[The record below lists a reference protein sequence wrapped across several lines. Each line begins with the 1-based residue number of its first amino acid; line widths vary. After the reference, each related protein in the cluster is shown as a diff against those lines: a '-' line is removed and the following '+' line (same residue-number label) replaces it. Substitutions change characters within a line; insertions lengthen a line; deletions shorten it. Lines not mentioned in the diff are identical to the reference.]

1 LLLKLL
7 YKNEIGGRNDLVEKT
22 KGISFKVV
30 LAIIIAVIVI
40 LAIIFVVAKN
50 KSNETNDRLEK
61 MAKEEEIIQNIRN
74 AFDAGR
80 EEFVVNNATI
90 EGYQPSK
97 IDNGAEINPAID
109 LKNIVISKLGDKV
122 IDESNDTTTELSLES
137 LQTESGGKVDLS
149 DGYHVYLTN
158 GEDENIKFITI
169 VYKDATF
176 CHGMAYYDTENNI
189 VADTTDNL
197 YPILVAQIRLS
208 ENDFSY
214 YLEPMKSV
222 K

>member
-1 LLLKLL
+1 M
-7 YKNEIGGRNDLVEKT
+7 EKT

-40 LAIIFVVAKN
+40 LAIIFVVSKN

-137 LQTESGGKVDLS
+137 LQKESGGKVDLS

-197 YPILVAQIRLS
+197 YPILVAKIRLS

>member
-1 LLLKLL
+1 M
-7 YKNEIGGRNDLVEKT
+7 EKT
-22 KGISFKVV
+22 KGISFQVV

-137 LQTESGGKVDLS
+137 LQKESGGKVDLS
-149 DGYHVYLTN
+149 DGYHVYLVN

>member
-1 LLLKLL
+1 M
-7 YKNEIGGRNDLVEKT
+7 EKT

-40 LAIIFVVAKN
+40 LAIIFVVSKN

-90 EGYQPSK
+90 EGYQPSE

-137 LQTESGGKVDLS
+137 LQKESGGKVDLS

>member
-1 LLLKLL
+1 M
-7 YKNEIGGRNDLVEKT
+7 EKT

-30 LAIIIAVIVI
+30 LAIIIAIIVI
-40 LAIIFVVAKN
+40 LAIIFVVSKN
-50 KSNETNDRLEK
+50 KSNKTNDRLEK

-137 LQTESGGKVDLS
+137 LQKESGEKVDLS

>member
-1 LLLKLL
+1 
-7 YKNEIGGRNDLVEKT
+7 VEKT

-30 LAIIIAVIVI
+30 LAIIIAIIVI
-40 LAIIFVVAKN
+40 LAIIFVVSKN

-137 LQTESGGKVDLS
+137 LQKESGGKVDLS

>member
-1 LLLKLL
+1 M
-7 YKNEIGGRNDLVEKT
+7 EKT

-40 LAIIFVVAKN
+40 IAIIFVVAKN

-137 LQTESGGKVDLS
+137 LQKESGGKVDLS
-149 DGYHVYLTN
+149 DGYHVYLVN

>member
-1 LLLKLL
+1 M
-7 YKNEIGGRNDLVEKT
+7 EKT

-50 KSNETNDRLEK
+50 KSNKTNDRLEK

-137 LQTESGGKVDLS
+137 LQKESGGKVDLS
-149 DGYHVYLTN
+149 DGYHVYLVN

>member
-1 LLLKLL
+1 M
-7 YKNEIGGRNDLVEKT
+7 EKT

-40 LAIIFVVAKN
+40 PAIIFVVSKN

-137 LQTESGGKVDLS
+137 LQKESGGKVDLS

>member
-1 LLLKLL
+1 
-7 YKNEIGGRNDLVEKT
+7 VEKT

-50 KSNETNDRLEK
+50 KSNKTNDRLEK

-137 LQTESGGKVDLS
+137 LQKESGGKVDLS

>member
-1 LLLKLL
+1 M
-7 YKNEIGGRNDLVEKT
+7 EKT

-40 LAIIFVVAKN
+40 LAIIFVVSKN

-137 LQTESGGKVDLS
+137 LQKESGGKVDLS

-197 YPILVAQIRLS
+197 YPILVAQIKLS

>member
-1 LLLKLL
+1 M
-7 YKNEIGGRNDLVEKT
+7 EKT

-61 MAKEEEIIQNIRN
+61 MAKEEGIIQNIRN

-137 LQTESGGKVDLS
+137 LQKESGGKVDLS

>member
-1 LLLKLL
+1 M
-7 YKNEIGGRNDLVEKT
+7 EKT

-30 LAIIIAVIVI
+30 LAIIIAIIVI
-40 LAIIFVVAKN
+40 LAIIFVVSKN

-122 IDESNDTTTELSLES
+122 IDESNETTTELSLES
-137 LQTESGGKVDLS
+137 LQKESGGKVDLS

>member
-1 LLLKLL
+1 M
-7 YKNEIGGRNDLVEKT
+7 EKT

-40 LAIIFVVAKN
+40 LAIIFVVSKN

-122 IDESNDTTTELSLES
+122 IDESNDTTTELSIES
-137 LQTESGGKVDLS
+137 LQKESGGKVDLS

>member
-1 LLLKLL
+1 M
-7 YKNEIGGRNDLVEKT
+7 EKT

-40 LAIIFVVAKN
+40 LAIIFVVSKN

-137 LQTESGGKVDLS
+137 LQKESGGKVDLS

-197 YPILVAQIRLS
+197 YPILVAQNKTIR
-208 ENDFSY
+208 
-214 YLEPMKSV
+214 K
-222 K
+222 

>member
-1 LLLKLL
+1 M
-7 YKNEIGGRNDLVEKT
+7 EKT

-30 LAIIIAVIVI
+30 LAIIIAIIVI
-40 LAIIFVVAKN
+40 LAIIFVVSKN
-50 KSNETNDRLEK
+50 KSNETKDRLET

-109 LKNIVISKLGDKV
+109 LKNIVISKLGDDV

-137 LQTESGGKVDLS
+137 LQKESGEKVELS
-149 DGYHVYLTN
+149 NGYHVYLVN
-158 GEDENIKFITI
+158 GEDENVKFITI

>member
-1 LLLKLL
+1 M
-7 YKNEIGGRNDLVEKT
+7 EKT

-40 LAIIFVVAKN
+40 LAIIFVVSKN

-137 LQTESGGKVDLS
+137 LQKESGGKVDLS

-169 VYKDATF
+169 VYKNATF

>member
-1 LLLKLL
+1 MK
-7 YKNEIGGRNDLVEKT
+7 KT

-40 LAIIFVVAKN
+40 LAIIFVVSKN
-50 KSNETNDRLEK
+50 KSNKTNDRLEK

-137 LQTESGGKVDLS
+137 LQKESGGKVDLS
-149 DGYHVYLTN
+149 DGYHVYLVN

>member
-1 LLLKLL
+1 M
-7 YKNEIGGRNDLVEKT
+7 EKT
-22 KGISFKVV
+22 KGLSFKVV

-40 LAIIFVVAKN
+40 LAIIFVVSKN

-137 LQTESGGKVDLS
+137 LQKESGGKVDLS

>member
-1 LLLKLL
+1 M
-7 YKNEIGGRNDLVEKT
+7 EKT

-40 LAIIFVVAKN
+40 LAIIFVVSKN

-122 IDESNDTTTELSLES
+122 IDESNDTATELSLES
-137 LQTESGGKVDLS
+137 LQKESGGKVDLS

>member
-1 LLLKLL
+1 M
-7 YKNEIGGRNDLVEKT
+7 EKT

-30 LAIIIAVIVI
+30 LAIIIAIIVI
-40 LAIIFVVAKN
+40 LAIIFVVSKN

-90 EGYQPSK
+90 ERYQPSK

-137 LQTESGGKVDLS
+137 LQKESGGKVDLS

>member
-1 LLLKLL
+1 M
-7 YKNEIGGRNDLVEKT
+7 EKT

-40 LAIIFVVAKN
+40 LAIIFVVSKN

-61 MAKEEEIIQNIRN
+61 MSKEEEIIQNIRN

-137 LQTESGGKVDLS
+137 LQKESGGKVDLS

>member
-1 LLLKLL
+1 M
-7 YKNEIGGRNDLVEKT
+7 EKT

-80 EEFVVNNATI
+80 EEFVVNDATI

-137 LQTESGGKVDLS
+137 LQKESGGKVDLS

>member
-1 LLLKLL
+1 M
-7 YKNEIGGRNDLVEKT
+7 EKT
-22 KGISFKVV
+22 KGSSFKVV

-137 LQTESGGKVDLS
+137 LQKESGGKVDLS

>member
-1 LLLKLL
+1 M
-7 YKNEIGGRNDLVEKT
+7 EKT

-50 KSNETNDRLEK
+50 KSNETNYRLEK

-137 LQTESGGKVDLS
+137 LQKESGGKVDLS

>member
-1 LLLKLL
+1 M
-7 YKNEIGGRNDLVEKT
+7 EKT

-40 LAIIFVVAKN
+40 LAIIFVVSKN

-137 LQTESGGKVDLS
+137 LQKESGGKVDLS

-189 VADTTDNL
+189 VADTTENL

>member
-1 LLLKLL
+1 M
-7 YKNEIGGRNDLVEKT
+7 EKA

-137 LQTESGGKVDLS
+137 LQKESGGKVDLS
-149 DGYHVYLTN
+149 DGYHVYLVN

>member
-1 LLLKLL
+1 M
-7 YKNEIGGRNDLVEKT
+7 EKT

-40 LAIIFVVAKN
+40 LAIIFGVAKN

-137 LQTESGGKVDLS
+137 LQKESGGKVDLS
-149 DGYHVYLTN
+149 DGYHVYLVN

>member
-1 LLLKLL
+1 M
-7 YKNEIGGRNDLVEKT
+7 EKT

-40 LAIIFVVAKN
+40 LAIIFVVSKN

-122 IDESNDTTTELSLES
+122 IDESNDTKTELSLES
-137 LQTESGGKVDLS
+137 LQKESGGKVDLS

>member
-1 LLLKLL
+1 M
-7 YKNEIGGRNDLVEKT
+7 EKT

-40 LAIIFVVAKN
+40 LAIIFVVSKN

-122 IDESNDTTTELSLES
+122 IDESNDTTTELSLGS
-137 LQTESGGKVDLS
+137 LQKESGGKVDLS

>member
-1 LLLKLL
+1 M
-7 YKNEIGGRNDLVEKT
+7 EKT

-30 LAIIIAVIVI
+30 LAIIIAIIVI
-40 LAIIFVVAKN
+40 LAIIFVVSKN
-50 KSNETNDRLEK
+50 KSNETKDRLET

-109 LKNIVISKLGDKV
+109 LKNIVISKLGDDV

-137 LQTESGGKVDLS
+137 LQKESGEKVDLS
-149 DGYHVYLTN
+149 NGYHVYLVN
-158 GEDENIKFITI
+158 GEDENVKFITI

>member
-1 LLLKLL
+1 M
-7 YKNEIGGRNDLVEKT
+7 EKT

-40 LAIIFVVAKN
+40 LAIIFVVSKN

-109 LKNIVISKLGDKV
+109 LKNIVISKLGDKA

-137 LQTESGGKVDLS
+137 LQKESGGKVDLS

>member
-1 LLLKLL
+1 M
-7 YKNEIGGRNDLVEKT
+7 EKT

-40 LAIIFVVAKN
+40 LAIIFVVSKN

-137 LQTESGGKVDLS
+137 LQKESGGKVDLS

-197 YPILVAQIRLS
+197 YPIFVAQIRLS

>member
-1 LLLKLL
+1 M
-7 YKNEIGGRNDLVEKT
+7 EKT

-137 LQTESGGKVDLS
+137 LQKESGGKVDLS
-149 DGYHVYLTN
+149 DGYHVYLVN

-214 YLEPMKSV
+214 YLEPMNSV
-222 K
+222 I

>member
-1 LLLKLL
+1 M
-7 YKNEIGGRNDLVEKT
+7 EKT

-30 LAIIIAVIVI
+30 LAIIIVVIVI
-40 LAIIFVVAKN
+40 LAIIFVVSKN
-50 KSNETNDRLEK
+50 KSNKTNDRLEK

-137 LQTESGGKVDLS
+137 LQKESGGKVDLS

>member
-1 LLLKLL
+1 M
-7 YKNEIGGRNDLVEKT
+7 EKT

-137 LQTESGGKVDLS
+137 LQKESGGKVDLS

-197 YPILVAQIRLS
+197 YPILLAQIRLS

>member
-1 LLLKLL
+1 M
-7 YKNEIGGRNDLVEKT
+7 EKT

-40 LAIIFVVAKN
+40 LAIIFVVSKN
-50 KSNETNDRLEK
+50 KSNETNNRLEK

-74 AFDAGR
+74 AFEAGR

-137 LQTESGGKVDLS
+137 LQKESGGKVDLS

>member
-1 LLLKLL
+1 M
-7 YKNEIGGRNDLVEKT
+7 EKT

-50 KSNETNDRLEK
+50 KSNKTNDRLEK

-109 LKNIVISKLGDKV
+109 LKNIVI
-122 IDESNDTTTELSLES
+122 DESNDTTTELSLES
-137 LQTESGGKVDLS
+137 LQKESGGKVDLS

>member
-1 LLLKLL
+1 M
-7 YKNEIGGRNDLVEKT
+7 EKT

-30 LAIIIAVIVI
+30 LVVI
-40 LAIIFVVAKN
+40 LAIIFVVSKN

-137 LQTESGGKVDLS
+137 LQKESGGKVDLS

>member
-1 LLLKLL
+1 M
-7 YKNEIGGRNDLVEKT
+7 EKT

-61 MAKEEEIIQNIRN
+61 MTKEEEIIQNIRN

-137 LQTESGGKVDLS
+137 LQKESGGKVDLS
-149 DGYHVYLTN
+149 DGYHVYLVN

>member
-1 LLLKLL
+1 M
-7 YKNEIGGRNDLVEKT
+7 EKT

-50 KSNETNDRLEK
+50 KSNKTNDRLEK

-137 LQTESGGKVDLS
+137 LQKESGGKVDLS
-149 DGYHVYLTN
+149 DG
-158 GEDENIKFITI
+158 
-169 VYKDATF
+169 
-176 CHGMAYYDTENNI
+176 
-189 VADTTDNL
+189 
-197 YPILVAQIRLS
+197 
-208 ENDFSY
+208 
-214 YLEPMKSV
+214 
-222 K
+222 